1 MIEVEL
7 PDGTIAEFP
16 DGTSQDVIKGA
27 LRKRF
32 AQPQTAAGGK
42 GDRERSWGETLAD
55 VGMSAA
61 QGVQTGIQG
70 IAGMAGDVAQTTG
83 DVAGWAAGK
92 LGFSPATQQTVSNV
106 ARRIAVPGLPSAPT
120 SAKLKGAV
128 ESVTGPA
135 YQPQTTGGKYA
146 RTIGE
151 FAPAAIAGPGTALRR
166 GATAVMSGALSEGAG
181 QAAEGTGYETA
192 ARIGGALTG
201 AVLGGNKSGTKD
213 MLKTVWRSDEAYA
226 RVEAETNA
234 AFQQLRN
241 AGVKYDANAVDAAI
255 NDISQ
260 LRINPNLAQG
270 ASGLREEIAKFAR
283 QGMDFQDLND
293 LEIMAKG
300 ILRHHTTTPTDK
312 MFTGRI
318 LDNLKAIRERGA
330 VMTNGSLPPD
340 QVSPLIAKA
349 NELARRRIIAR
360 DIGKMKDKAEW
371 YVSGPES
378 GLRNQFRNYGVRNGQ
393 NLTRAEEQAF
403 GKVVR
408 REGALGVAHS
418 LGSRMS
424 QIGMGVAGAYTGQ
437 IVPALA
443 GMVGTAA
450 ARKIMEI
457 YTRRGVEDAIRTVL
471 AGKDAQTQAAA
482 RNLLSRYEALQRSAL
497 IGETALR
504 QGHPE
509 PFLTDA
515 RGQTYDARGGLL
527 GQ

>member
-32 AQPQTAAGGK
+32 APPQPAPAAPEHG
-42 GDRERSWGETLAD
+42 WGETLTD

-70 IAGMAGDVAQTTG
+70 VLGMAGDVAQTTG

-92 LGFSPATQQTVSNV
+92 LGFSPETQQTVSGV
-106 ARRIAVPGLPSAPT
+106 ARRIAVPGLPNAPT
-120 SAKLKGAV
+120 STQLKGAV
-128 ESVTGPA
+128 ESAIGPA
-135 YQPQTTGGKYA
+135 YQPQTTGGKFA

-151 FAPAAIAGPGTALRR
+151 FAPAALAGPGTALRR
-166 GATAVMSGALSEGAG
+166 GATAVASGVLSEGAG
-181 QAAEGTGYETA
+181 QASEGTGYETA

-201 AVLGGNKSGTKD
+201 AVLGGGRSNAGTKA
-213 MLKTVWRSDEAYA
+213 MLKNVGRSDEAYA
-226 RVEAETNA
+226 KVEAETNQ

-270 ASGLREEIAKFAR
+270 ASGLREEITKFAR
-283 QGMDFQDLND
+283 QGMDFQELND

-300 ILRHHTTTPTDK
+300 VMRHHTTTPTDK

-393 NLTRAEEQAF
+393 NLTGAEEQAF

-450 ARKIMEI
+450 ARKIMEV

-504 QGHPE
+504 QGQPE
-509 PFLTDA
+509 PFLMDA
-515 RGQTYDARGGLL
+515 RGQTYDAKGGLL